1 MTLMKNINSLNS
13 NIKQIARN
21 VNRLI
26 NCLIKQFISL
36 LKYFMYEEVFY
47 LK

>member
-1 MTLMKNINSLNS
+1 MKNINSLNSLNS

-21 VNRLI
+21 INRLI

-36 LKYFMYEEVFY
+36 LKYFYV
-47 LK
+47 